1 MSIIDLNT
9 YNTLKENT
17 GTEFISELIDTFL
30 EDTPNLIAQMKNAL
44 AEKNA
49 ESFRRAA
56 HSIKSNAATFGAS
69 QLAALARELEGMG
82 RGNNLEIGNRLEPLE
97 EAFQKAK
104 SQLIELR

>member
-1 MSIIDLNT
+1 MSGIDVNT
-9 YNTLKENT
+9 FNSLKENT
-17 GTEFISELIDTFL
+17 GAEFISELIDTFL
-30 EDTPNLIAQMKNAL
+30 EDTPDLIAQMRKAL
-44 AEKNA
+44 VKKDV

-69 QLAALARELEGMG
+69 QLAALARELESMG
-82 RGNNLEIGNRLEPLE
+82 RENNLEIGNRLEVLE

>member
-9 YNTLKENT
+9 YNSLKENT
-17 GTEFISELIDTFL
+17 GAEFISELIDTFL

-44 AEKNA
+44 AAKNA

-69 QLAALARELEGMG
+69 QLADLARELEGMG
-82 RGNNLEIGNRLEPLE
+82 RENNLEIGNRLEPLE

>member
-9 YNTLKENT
+9 YNSLKENT
-17 GTEFISELIDTFL
+17 GAEFISELVDTFL

-44 AEKNA
+44 AAKNA

-56 HSIKSNAATFGAS
+56 HTVKSNAMTFGAS
-69 QLAALARELEGMG
+69 RLADLARELEGMG
-82 RGNNLEIGNRLEPLE
+82 RENNFEIGSRLETLE